1 MKIPKEKFETRQF
14 RKTIEI
20 RAKET
25 EGENYIVT
33 GYAMKF
39 EPYVL
44 FESDEGPVYEEFPK
58 KCFENT
64 DMSDV
69 IMLYDHQGRV
79 FARTSNNTLKVELD
93 DTGMLIEADLS
104 SNTESRQLYDDIK
117 SGLITK
123 MSWSFAVGSYR
134 FEEDANKIVHES
146 VRKVYDVSAV
156 GIPAN
161 DDTTINARNFVDGV
175 IDKIQAERLEE
186 RKRKLKLK
194 LEIEKAMED

>member
-1 MKIPKEKFETRQF
+1 MIPKEKLESRQF
-14 RKTIEI
+14 RQTIEI
-20 RAKET
+20 RAKEA
-25 EGENYIVT
+25 ESENYIVT

-44 FESDEGPVYEEFPK
+44 FESEEGKVFEEFPK
-58 KCFENT
+58 GCFENT

-104 SNTESRQLYDDIK
+104 SNAESKQLYDDIK

-123 MSWSFAVGSYR
+123 MSWSFAVGKYR
-134 FEEDANKIVHES
+134 FEEDSQTIVHES

-161 DDTTINARNFVDGV
+161 DDTSINARNFANGV

-186 RKRKLKLK
+186 RKRKLKVILQ
-194 LEIEKAMED
+194 IEEAMEA

>member
-1 MKIPKEKFETRQF
+1 MKIPKVKFEKRQF

-25 EGENYIVT
+25 ESESYIVT

-44 FESDEGPVYEEFPK
+44 FESDEGTVYEEFPK

-79 FARTSNNTLKVELD
+79 FARTSNDTLKVELEC
-93 DTGMLIEADLS
+93 L
-104 SNTESRQLYDDIK
+104 
-117 SGLITK
+117 
-123 MSWSFAVGSYR
+123 
-134 FEEDANKIVHES
+134 
-146 VRKVYDVSAV
+146 
-156 GIPAN
+156 
-161 DDTTINARNFVDGV
+161 
-175 IDKIQAERLEE
+175 
-186 RKRKLKLK
+186 
-194 LEIEKAMED
+194 